1 MGGPAINGKGGP
13 SGKPATTGS
22 VVAKSVSAEE
32 ALKDTLMAV
41 VRVLMVMA
49 GLYSSYK
56 IRLYAVEVYGR
67 VIHEFDPWFNYRA
80 TEVLG
85 QKVTSAGWYQGL
97 TDFFHWCEQLCD
109 AGDERRRSLPVLD
122 GAAAGMTTCPGT
134 RSVGRLAPRSTQGC
148 RSRLCLSGKC
158 SAWPQRTG
166 ESRGT

>member
-1 MGGPAINGKGGP
+1 MALLFAYTLYVASGLAYGIRMYAIN
-13 SGKPATTGS
+13 T
-22 VVAKSVSAEE
+22 
-32 ALKDTLMAV
+32 
-41 VRVLMVMA
+41 
-49 GLYSSYK
+49 
-56 IRLYAVEVYGR
+56 YGR